1 MTPITVYKQNALGAK
16 VLSYSGELLAQG
28 ETWLHLRAVFQV
40 ERAQITP
47 DMVFVRGDMFD
58 EWFYT
63 DRWYNVFRVT
73 DGVTGALKGWYCNV
87 TRPAVWDEDS
97 VRSNDLALDV
107 AISPTGQITVLDE
120 DEFTALALSSHEQ
133 ANAHTALEE
142 IQHAFL
148 TKSPPFG

>member
-16 VLSYSGELLAQG
+16 VLSYSGELLAHG

-40 ERAQITP
+40 ERATITP
-47 DMVFVRGDMFD
+47 DIVFVRGDVFD

-87 TRPAVWDEDS
+87 TRPAIWDEDS
-97 VRSNDLALDV
+97 VRSDDLALDV
-107 AISPTGQITVLDE
+107 AISAAGQINVLDE
-120 DEFTALALSSHEQ
+120 DEFAALALSSDEQ
-133 ANAHTALEE
+133 ANARAAVDE
-142 IQHAFL
+142 IRRAFV